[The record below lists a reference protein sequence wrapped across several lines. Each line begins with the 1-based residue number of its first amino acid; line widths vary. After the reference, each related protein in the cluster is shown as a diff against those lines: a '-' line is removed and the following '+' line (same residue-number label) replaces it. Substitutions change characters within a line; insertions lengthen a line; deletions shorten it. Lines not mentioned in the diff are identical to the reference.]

1 MSERARTRRRSWSVG
16 VAAGLLS
23 FACLGAQTA
32 SGEQSTTSPGQH
44 VDETVL
50 LQPAGISVGGN
61 ARLPRGVD
69 VTFFVKNLT
78 KTTENFKILGKTT
91 PPIKPGHSA
100 KLSVTLAARGV
111 FPYQSTIGDRRA
123 ERGLFVVY

>member
-1 MSERARTRRRSWSVG
+1 MSERSSARRYRLAVG
-16 VAAGLLS
+16 VTSGLFTL
-23 FACLGAQTA
+23 ACLGAQSA
-32 SGEQSTTSPGQH
+32 LAHPSTTAPGEH

-50 LQPAGISVGGN
+50 LQAAGITVGGD

-78 KTTENFKILGKTT
+78 KVTENFKILGKTT
-91 PPIKPGHSA
+91 PPIKPGHTA

-111 FPYQSTIGDRRA
+111 FPYQSTIGDRRT